1 MHRRTLSRE
10 SVLWWRGDTA
20 RSVGVV
26 ERGRLGIRTE
36 AGLLDVVPAGG
47 VVGESA
53 LLDVALPDG
62 SPATRTA
69 DVLALADDTVVVE
82 HDLEE
87 LAAVPDVA
95 ERVLCTLM
103 AQTARNHLVVAAAH
117 RTHALVGA
125 AVDGL
130 LATLSDCAHRLHD
143 LGGPGQFYPAFRFL
157 YRLREASDAQRRDLL
172 PGQRSEVVA
181 RQVLET
187 GRHRMPDPE
196 LAALLE
202 ACLLAEAER
211 RPRG

>member
-1 MHRRTLSRE
+1 MHRRALPRDG
-10 SVLWWRGDTA
+10 VLWWRGDPA

-47 VVGESA
+47 VVGEAA
-53 LLDVALPDG
+53 LLEVGQAVPPG
-62 SPATRTA
+62 RTA
-69 DVLALADDTVVVE
+69 DVVVLEDGTVVVE
-82 HDLEE
+82 YDLDE
-87 LAAVPDVA
+87 LAEAAGIP
-95 ERVLCTLM
+95 ELVLRALM
-103 AQTARNHLVVAAAH
+103 AQTARNHLVVAAAQ
-117 RTHALVGA
+117 RTHALIGA

-130 LATLSDCAHRLHD
+130 LETLSACAQRLHD
-143 LGGPGQFYPAFRFL
+143 IGGPGQFQAAFRFL

-211 RPRG
+211 PPRG

>member
-1 MHRRTLSRE
+1 MHRRTLPRE
-10 SVLWWRGDTA
+10 AVLWWRGDAA

-36 AGLLDVVPAGG
+36 AGLLDIVPAGG

-53 LLDVALPDG
+53 LLDAGEGAP
-62 SPATRTA
+62 PPTRTA
-69 DVLALADDTVVVE
+69 DVVVLADDTVVVE
-82 HDLEE
+82 YDLDE
-87 LAAVPDVA
+87 LAEAPGVP
-95 ERVLCTLM
+95 ELVLRSLM
-103 AQTARNHLVVAAAH
+103 AQTARNHLVVAAAQ
-117 RTHALVGA
+117 RTHALIGA

-130 LATLSDCAHRLHD
+130 LETLSACAQRLHD
-143 LGGPGQFYPAFRFL
+143 IGGPGQFYSAFRFL

-187 GRHRMPDPE
+187 GRHRMPDPG

-211 RPRG
+211 QPRG